1 MRALIH
7 VAVSVV
13 LTNSTLKDSIK
24 SVLITELQNC
34 FSKRFISFS
43 FKRDMH
49 NTTQYKIYIL
59 FKPHVK
65 IVLRGKRKFIRSLGF
80 KLPLKTLLII

>member
-24 SVLITELQNC
+24 SVLITELQTA
-34 FSKRFISFS
+34 SAKGSFHS
-43 FKRDMH
+43 LL
-49 NTTQYKIYIL
+49 NATCIIQLNI
-59 FKPHVK
+59 
-65 IVLRGKRKFIRSLGF
+65 KFIF
-80 KLPLKTLLII
+80 F

>member
-59 FKPHVK
+59 LNLM
-65 IVLRGKRKFIRSLGF
+65 LR
-80 KLPLKTLLII
+80 